1 MEQNIF
7 LTCLAISFIP
17 MKSLKNV
24 AETFKVGF
32 WILPQ
37 ILFMARDMFFGS
49 SIFFSE
55 SIFFILATSIC
66 KQPKK
71 FLNIILSSLDRKR
84 YRHDSLPTFDSSLR
98 LNNPKKPSKM

>member
-1 MEQNIF
+1 MEQNTF
-7 LTCLAISFIP
+7 LTCLAITFSP

-49 SIFFSE
+49 SIFF
-55 SIFFILATSIC
+55 
-66 KQPKK
+66 
-71 FLNIILSSLDRKR
+71 RKVYFCHPR
-84 YRHDSLPTFDSSLR
+84 NLY
-98 LNNPKKPSKM
+98 M

>member
-1 MEQNIF
+1 MEQNTF
-7 LTCLAISFIP
+7 LICLAITFIP

-49 SIFFSE
+49 SIFFRKVF
-55 SIFFILATSIC
+55 FFILATSIC
-66 KQPKK
+66 KQKYK
-71 FLNIILSSLDRKR
+71 
-84 YRHDSLPTFDSSLR
+84 
-98 LNNPKKPSKM
+98 